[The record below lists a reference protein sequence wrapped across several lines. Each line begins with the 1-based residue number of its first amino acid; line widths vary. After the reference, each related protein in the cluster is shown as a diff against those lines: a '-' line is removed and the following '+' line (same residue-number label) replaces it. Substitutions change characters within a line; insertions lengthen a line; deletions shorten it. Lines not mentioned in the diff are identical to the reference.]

1 MPMKQIWLA
10 VGLICFPGCQ
20 KQIDV
25 AEHPN
30 IVILFADDLGY
41 GDLSCYGHP
50 TIRTPNLD
58 RLAETGIRLTSFYAA
73 APVCTPSRAALLT
86 GRYPLRSTLP
96 QVLGPNS
103 EHGLPENEITLAE
116 ALKDVGYR
124 TMCIGKWHL
133 GSTKPSYL
141 PTANGFDSY
150 FGLLYSND
158 MIPPWVQ
165 TSVPLRLYRDTT
177 AVEDP
182 GDQSTLT
189 KRYTEEAIKFIK
201 SAKDAP
207 FFLYLPYSMPH
218 LPINTA
224 PEFRGKSRAGL
235 YGDVIETI
243 DWSAGEI
250 IRTLKQAGL
259 DRETIVVFCSDNGP
273 WINLPDR
280 MLQQGVQPWHVG
292 TKNLLRGAKAAT
304 YEGGMRVPAIISWPG
319 QIPER
324 QTSADIAT
332 TMDLYTTLIKAAHAE
347 VPSDRVVDG
356 LDVMPFLK
364 GETASPREVFYYFH
378 VDKLQAVREG
388 KWKLRI
394 AGYRRIDN
402 SSEMSETPELYDLD
416 IDPAERINVAA
427 SNPDVVARLRVQ
439 MEKMATEIGASIE
452 N

>member
-1 MPMKQIWLA
+1 MKQIW
-10 VGLICFPGCQ
+10 VVICLLCLWGCQ
-20 KQIDV
+20 KPADV
-25 AEHPN
+25 AVAPN

-50 TIRTPNLD
+50 TIRTPHLD
-58 RLAETGIRLTSFYAA
+58 RLAGEGIRLTSFYAA

-96 QVLGPNS
+96 QVLGPDSN
-103 EHGLPENEITLAE
+103 HGIPESEITLAE
-116 ALKDVGYR
+116 ALKQTGYR

-133 GSTKPSYL
+133 GSTQESYL
-141 PTANGFDSY
+141 PTSNGFDSY

-165 TSVPLRLYRDTT
+165 TKVPLRLYRDTEP
-177 AVEDP
+177 VEDP
-182 GDQSTLT
+182 GDQAMLT
-189 KRYTEEAIKFIK
+189 KRYTEEALKFIEA
-201 SAKDAP
+201 AKGRP

-250 IRTLKQAGL
+250 IKALNDAGL
-259 DRETIVVFCSDNGP
+259 EKNTIVIFSSDNGP

-280 MLQQGVQPWHVG
+280 MLQRGVEPWHVG

-319 QIPER
+319 VIPAG

-332 TMDLYTTLIKAAHAE
+332 TMDLFTTLIKAAGGS
-347 VPSDRVVDG
+347 VPSDRTIDG
-356 LDVMPFLK
+356 LDILPFLK
-364 GETASPREVFYYFH
+364 GQSASPRELFYYFH
-378 VDKLQAVREG
+378 VDKLQAVRAG

-402 SSEMSETPELYDLD
+402 STEQSDIPELYDLE
-416 IDPAERINVAA
+416 IDPAERINLAG
-427 SNPDVVARLRVQ
+427 SNPEIVARMREQ
-439 MEKMATEIGASIE
+439 MEQMAAEIGAKIE